1 MMAQSIGDMSNDDW
15 NTFIGRFT
23 DLLVD
28 FDIAGSVGN
37 YSLYT
42 ALHGEYDKAKTDA
55 KDGTLDIEKALLGAM
70 LLDGEC
76 IAGVRK
82 CLPRFRQQSHRT
94 IYNAICALNDN
105 GEPADQVTVSEE
117 LSARGQLNDVGGA
130 ATIASLVGEMA
141 TSVNAEYHAKILA
154 TLISRTVEA

>member
-70 LLDGEC
+70 MLDDTC
-76 IAGVRK
+76 INKVRK
-82 CLPRFRQQSHRT
+82 CLPRFRDTSNRR
-94 IYNAICALNDN
+94 IYNAICYLSDSE
-105 GEPADQVTVSEE
+105 EPADQVTVSME
-117 LSARGQLNDVGGA
+117 LQSRGQLEDVGGA
-130 ATIASLVGEMA
+130 AAIASLVGEMA

>member
-1 MMAQSIGDMSNDDW
+1 MAQSIGDMSNDDW

-23 DLLVD
+23 DLLMD

-70 LLDGEC
+70 MLDGEC

>member
-55 KDGTLDIEKALLGAM
+55 KDGTLDIEEALLGAM
-70 LLDGEC
+70 MLDDTC
-76 IAGVRK
+76 IN
-82 CLPRFRQQSHRT
+82 
-94 IYNAICALNDN
+94 NAICYLSDSE
-105 GEPADQVTVSEE
+105 EPADQVTVSME
-117 LSARGQLNDVGGA
+117 LQSRGQLEDVGGA
-130 ATIASLVGEMA
+130 AAIASLVGEMA

>member
-1 MMAQSIGDMSNDDW
+1 MAQSIGDMSNDDW

-117 LSARGQLNDVGGA
+117 LSARGQLEDVGGA

>member
-1 MMAQSIGDMSNDDW
+1 MAQSIGDMSNDDW

-23 DLLVD
+23 DLLMD